1 MEYNGQKIGQSMA
14 IARFLGREL
23 KLSGKDNWAGAKIEE
38 LIDSQTDV
46 LNSKSTTNSTTGHCL
61 T

>member
-1 MEYNGQKIGQSMA
+1 MA